1 MIRLWLWP
9 VMLAVL
15 TLSGLISGLVS
26 EGTGDIWAW
35 VGLGIPV
42 LFCIYFGV
50 IRKTKTNN

>member
-9 VMLAVL
+9 LALVTL

-26 EGTGDIWAW
+26 NGIGDVWAW

-42 LFCIYFGV
+42 LVMVYFSFYHKGYSL
-50 IRKTKTNN
+50 